1 MKLSKELRNRR
12 NELNLTLRQL
22 AEKTGVSHTHIS
34 EIENGKCAPSF
45 DTTMKLAKAMEMN
58 PNSIIVETYQS
69 QLRHILL
76 EFIKVCHEN
85 NVRIPYEEWVKT
97 NLPLQPLSLDENIVF
112 DASLEIATKLY
123 QQADK
128 STADAKLALIKQLIE
143 TNADASVIQLL
154 INLLEPLNQAVLL
167 LGKITINRETNKFIE
182 ELNRLQQNAV
192 NN

>member
-1 MKLSKELRNRR
+1 MNLSQELRNRR

-22 AEKTGVSHTHIS
+22 AEKTGISHTHIS
-34 EIENGKCAPSF
+34 EIENEKCVPSF
-45 DTTMKLAKAMEMN
+45 DTAMKLAKALDIN
-58 PNSIIVETYQS
+58 PNSIIVDTYQK
-69 QLRHILL
+69 QLRNILL

-97 NLPLQPLSLDENIVF
+97 NLPLQPLSLNENIIF

-128 STADAKLALIKQLIE
+128 SSADAKLALIQQLIE
-143 TNADASVIQLL
+143 TDANASVIQLL
-154 INLLEPLNQAVLL
+154 INLIEPLNQAVLL
-167 LGKITINRETNKFIE
+167 LGKITVNKETNKFIE
-182 ELNRLQQNAV
+182 ELNRLQQNEI

>member
-1 MKLSKELRNRR
+1 MSQELRNRR

-45 DTTMKLAKAMEMN
+45 ETTMKLAKSLDMN
-58 PNSIIVETYQS
+58 PNSIVVDTYQS
-69 QLRHILL
+69 QLRQMLL

-85 NVRIPYEEWVKT
+85 NIRIPYEQWVKT
-97 NLPLQPLSLDENIVF
+97 NLPLQPLSLDENIVH

-128 STADAKLALIKQLIE
+128 STAELKLALIIQLLE
-143 TNADASVIQLL
+143 TKTDASVIQLL
-154 INLLEPLNQAVLL
+154 INLIQPLYQAELL
-167 LGKITINRETNKFIE
+167 LGKITVNAETKKFIE
-182 ELNRLQQNAV
+182 ELNRLQQNSL

>member
-1 MKLSKELRNRR
+1 MSQELRSRR

-45 DTTMKLAKAMEMN
+45 ETTMKLAKSLDMN
-58 PNSIIVETYQS
+58 PNSIVVDTYQS
-69 QLRHILL
+69 QLRQMLL

-85 NVRIPYEEWVKT
+85 NIRIPYEQWVRT
-97 NLPLQPLSLDENIVF
+97 NLPLQPLSLDENIVH
-112 DASLEIATKLY
+112 DVSLEIATKLY

-128 STADAKLALIKQLIE
+128 STAELKLALIKQLLE
-143 TNADASVIQLL
+143 TKTDASVIQLL
-154 INLLEPLNQAVLL
+154 INLIQPLYQAELL
-167 LGKITINRETNKFIE
+167 LGKITVNAETKKFIE
-182 ELNRLQQNAV
+182 ELNRLQQNSL

>member
-1 MKLSKELRNRR
+1 MSQELRNRR

-45 DTTMKLAKAMEMN
+45 ETTMKLAKSLDMN
-58 PNSIIVETYQS
+58 PNSIVVDTYQS
-69 QLRHILL
+69 QLRQMLL

-85 NVRIPYEEWVKT
+85 NIRIPYEQWVKT
-97 NLPLQPLSLDENIVF
+97 NLPLQPLSLDENIVH

-128 STADAKLALIKQLIE
+128 PTAELKLALIKQLLE
-143 TNADASVIQLL
+143 TKTDASVIQLL
-154 INLLEPLNQAVLL
+154 INLIQPLYQAELL
-167 LGKITINRETNKFIE
+167 LGKITVNAETKKFIE
-182 ELNRLQQNAV
+182 ELNRLQQNSL
-192 NN
+192 NK